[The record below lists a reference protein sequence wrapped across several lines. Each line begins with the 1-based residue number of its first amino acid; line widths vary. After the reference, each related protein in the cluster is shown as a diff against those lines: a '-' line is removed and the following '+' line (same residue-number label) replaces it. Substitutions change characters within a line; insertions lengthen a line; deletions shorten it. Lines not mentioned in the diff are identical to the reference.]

1 MRVFMFDKGTN
12 THISSSVPLDEM
24 TTFYSLT
31 SLVSSGSVLSMK
43 VKYGGNVN

>member
-31 SLVSSGSVLSMK
+31 SLSQLALFCLK
-43 VKYGGNVN
+43 VKDGSNEN

>member
-24 TTFYSLT
+24 TSFYSLN
-31 SLVSSGSVLSMK
+31 SLSLLALSMK
-43 VKYGGNVN
+43 VKYGGYVN